1 MQVVEGDIL
10 SNGSSLGS
18 TVMVKKDTD
27 GDSNEGIITD
37 TISKRRMTE
46 ENRSRSC
53 SESISE

>member
-10 SNGSSLGS
+10 SNGSSLRS
-18 TVMVKKDTD
+18 TGMVKKDTD

-37 TISKRRMTE
+37 TISKRRRTE